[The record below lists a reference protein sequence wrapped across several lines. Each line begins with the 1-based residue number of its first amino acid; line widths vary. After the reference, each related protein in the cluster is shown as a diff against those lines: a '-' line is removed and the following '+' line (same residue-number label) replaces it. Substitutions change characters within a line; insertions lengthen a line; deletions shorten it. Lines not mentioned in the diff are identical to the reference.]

1 MPTVSRGDCG
11 HLVCK
16 SFAEFV
22 LRTAQ
27 IRSKSCSP
35 AASGRNAKSAS
46 AARLVKLLPCSAYVR
61 ENTSRPVS
69 WVRLQT
75 RKLCAACLVKSNPYS
90 VVEFLRAAGGSPF
103 KHEPSEVG
111 RVCERVKKFFDTLEP
126 AASHACSRFFALCKE
141 SLCWPGWM
149 LRPGTYTAGGD
160 DQSAHCWRYSAVS
173 GILRIL
179 PRRRKSNPAS
189 KSI

>member
-16 SFAEFV
+16 SVAEFAP
-22 LRTAQ
+22 RTAQ

-35 AASGRNAKSAS
+35 AASGGNAKSAS

-69 WVRLQT
+69 WGRLQT
-75 RKLCAACLVKSNPYS
+75 RKLCAACLVKSTPCCAQKFCAQQGVVLSNVNPAKLGVFES
-90 VVEFLRAAGGSPF
+90 VSKNFLTRSNRLQATLAAGS
-103 KHEPSEVG
+103 SRCVRSLYVG
-111 RVCERVKKFFDTLEP
+111 R
-126 AASHACSRFFALCKE
+126 A
-141 SLCWPGWM
+141 G
-149 LRPGTYTAGGD
+149 GTYTAGGD